1 MHPAGSVIWFT
12 TLSGAGYGLLFLV
25 GILSATPLLPDSVW
39 FAVIALG
46 LGLGLVGAGLISS
59 TLHLGRPERAWRAFS
74 QWRSSWLSREGVS
87 SVASLL
93 PAAVF
98 AIAWVF
104 LGRRVVWAGL
114 LMALLAFAT
123 VVCTAMIYA
132 CLKPIPRWHN
142 RWVLPNYLLLALAQG
157 ALLLRALL
165 GLFGT
170 QPQSIWH
177 LAWIAILAACLVKLI
192 YWWDIGHA
200 VPAATAGSATG
211 LAALGQVR
219 LLDAPHTEENYL
231 LKEMGFR
238 IARKHAIKLRAI
250 AFLFAFLLPL
260 ALTLIA
266 PVIPAVLGIAAA
278 VLAALSV
285 MLGVLVERWLFF
297 AEAKH
302 VVTLYYGASAV

>member
-12 TLSGAGYGLLFLV
+12 TLSGAGYGLLFLIGV
-25 GILSATPLLPDSVW
+25 LSATPLLPESIW

-46 LGLGLVGAGLISS
+46 LGLGLVGVGLISS

-74 QWRSSWLSREGVS
+74 QWRSSWLSREGIS

-104 LGRRVVWAGL
+104 LGQHLVWAGW
-114 LMALLAFAT
+114 LMAVLAVAT
-123 VVCTAMIYA
+123 MVCTAMIYA
-132 CLKPIPRWHN
+132 SLKPIPRWHN

-165 GLFGT
+165 GLFGEM
-170 QPQSIWH
+170 PQSIWQ
-177 LAWIAILAACLVKLI
+177 LAWIATLAALVAKLI

-211 LAALGQVR
+211 LGTLGQVR

-238 IARKHAIKLRAI
+238 IARKHALKLRII
-250 AFLFAFLLPL
+250 AVLFAFLLPL

-266 PVIPAVLGIAAA
+266 PVVPAILGIAGAL
-278 VLAALSV
+278 LAALSV